1 MIIWLKNWANQIIVA
16 VIIATIF
23 EMILPNGKNKKY
35 INMIIGLYVLFTIMQ
50 PIVSKVTGNEFKINN
65 FDYNK
70 YFSDSKEMYAK
81 SYEDN
86 NTYLIEKTYLSSIE
100 KDIKS
105 KIEQKGYLVL
115 SCNISLCNNSNEN
128 EYKSIKNI
136 NMQIEKKEKENGQ
149 IDNSINI
156 LIDNNI
162 NEVKINSNNTLKKNK
177 KNITESERNIL
188 MEYLA
193 KEYSID
199 KNNISIN

>member
-50 PIVSKVTGNEFKINN
+50 PIVNKVTGNEFKINN

-70 YFSDSKEMYAK
+70 YFSDSKEVHAK

-162 NEVKINSNNTLKKNK
+162 NEIKINSNNTLKKNK
-177 KNITESERNIL
+177 KNITESERDIL